1 MMKKRLALLLA
12 CLMLFTLTACG
23 GESPAAPNGGTS
35 QSSDSGQENIET
47 PQGEEEESVP
57 SFSVPTEGDPAPE
70 HLGVDMTSIV
80 PEGCTKVVNDDSL
93 YLYMMPSEQTGE
105 TLVNYINETLMPA
118 LAALSDQGVCLTKSD
133 IEERVQLYCPLDSYG
148 YSNEDGV
155 QMYWWIVD
163 GEQFGTPTLMSADN
177 LLVNVYYVLD
187 GVLYNAITTVKAD
200 GQAICVTP
208 FKEPFQNFR
217 VVE

>member
-1 MMKKRLALLLA
+1 MMKRMLAFMLTICMLLSLA
-12 CLMLFTLTACG
+12 ACG
-23 GESPAAPNGGTS
+23 SSSSSGQASAGGAPADSTPSSAAPEAS
-35 QSSDSGQENIET
+35 AAEF
-47 PQGEEEESVP
+47 P
-57 SFSVPTEGDPAPE
+57 VPTEGDPAPE

-148 YSNEDGV
+148 YSNEDGA